1 MVNIIIKCLPEENRN
16 FEGKSTNLFCHALH
30 LIILDSSPQ
39 LLSVAED
46 CEPLKSPGNDVDAAD
61 EDGDVQQLV
70 WSQHCCYVN
79 DDWDDD
85 DDLDWS

>member
-1 MVNIIIKCLPEENRN
+1 MCKMVNIIIKCLPEENRN

-46 CEPLKSPGNDVDAAD
+46 WEEEQHPARVSAVSHLND
-61 EDGDVQQLV
+61 
-70 WSQHCCYVN
+70 
-79 DDWDDD
+79 
-85 DDLDWS
+85 